1 MSPQRTNFNVSPY
14 YDDFDSN
21 DNYYKVLY
29 KPGFP
34 IQARELTSS
43 QSILQNQLEQFGNNI
58 FKQKTI
64 VSGGF
69 HYSGSGSDQPYRGVK
84 LQSKNFDIDISIYL
98 NNFLNK
104 KIRGLVSGV
113 TATIK
118 NVVLPEPGNLEVDN
132 PIIYLNYESG
142 DGTKSDRIFEDGEE
156 LICID
161 NVTYGN
167 TTIAAGTPFASLIQ
181 LNANISGSAYSI
193 NNGVVFV
200 RGIFANVEN
209 QTIILDYYKTNP
221 SYKVGLQVSESV
233 VDANQD
239 NDLFDNAKGF
249 SNYAAPGADRFKL
262 DLKLVKKP
270 LDGDLDL
277 DFVPLT
283 TIRNGVKQDTYEY
296 TQYNV
301 IRDYIAK
308 RTFEESGNYAVKPF
322 TVSVFNSL
330 NDNLGNRGIY
340 QKNSLTNEFNSPS
353 DDLMAISI
361 SKGKAYVKGYDI
373 ENISEVIKD
382 VEKPRD
388 VGIQSSTSVEFE
400 FGNLV
405 TTNNTTG
412 YPVQGQVISLM
423 NDFAG
428 TGTPIGSARV
438 YSFNLKDSAY
448 ENDFTE
454 WDLRLFD
461 IQTYTELTLNTTVSS
476 TQLPKGSYIVGR
488 SSGASGYTV
497 SAGNNTAV
505 VNVTQTSG
513 TFIKEEQLEINGSI
527 TELSRSIKSVRVF
540 DTKSILSFTQE
551 NSSLD
556 TNIDFKTDSS
566 LKSLDMPHG
575 IDVVTITARTADSPS
590 GISTVSSGGQSF
602 IGIKPGDII
611 GYGVGENKTFNKVVT
626 ITSSGTELTI
636 KRTDPNGAYGNA
648 LPAGITTTSVKR
660 YVPILNKS
668 NGLFVK
674 LPQNNVSSVS
684 LDNSSLKTTKVLT
697 SQTVTSGGITL
708 GLPGG
713 FTGTFD
719 SFDQEK
725 YTAIKTT
732 GTITPLNSDNFTYD
746 ATAPSL
752 NGLSQNGSHIFA
764 VTLNKTGI
772 RSKVKNYNRSQVLG
786 VTLSFTRSS
795 GSNSSSSLNDGLTY
809 DARYGLRVQDKEIS
823 LNKPDVSRVVAV
835 YESRNSSAPTLDR
848 VSFSSTVNVSTNA
861 IIGENIVNLEKS
873 VVARIVG
880 VVNSDTL
887 EVVYLSN
894 DSFSVGDQVEFEESE
909 IKTNVAALTPGT
921 YKDITNNFLLDKGQR
936 TEYCDY
942 SRIVRKDSVNI
953 PSKQLKIIF
962 DCYTVSNDEGDVFT
976 ALSYDEAR
984 YSRDIPLIDGRVRST
999 DTLDFRPRVS
1009 DYNTSSSLSPF
1020 HFDSRIFNNSIKQFL
1035 VPNEV
1040 ATLGIE
1046 YYLPRIDRLS
1056 VNTSNNFEYVKG
1068 VSSLN
1073 PVAPSKS
1080 KDPGRMDIATINL
1093 PAYLYN
1099 PQDAII
1105 KYNDN
1110 RRYTMKDIG
1119 NIDDR
1124 LSELEELT
1132 SLNLLELS
1140 AQSLSIHDSANRD
1153 RFKCGIF
1160 ADPLN
1165 DYSFIDEERSKCNLD
1180 TGNLLPKSSENT
1192 VKLDIVRQS
1201 DNSLFDSNLKET
1213 GNQIT
1218 LNYEEISAIEQT
1230 VATDFENLNPFSVS
1244 VYEPTI
1250 EIVPVADFYTDGDQV
1265 TLEKQKRV
1273 FEKTRN
1279 VKLGGDDL
1287 ELITDITIGDGGG
1300 EVITSRTS
1308 DLLKLTGSVNLPKDK
1323 DKNTVTN
1330 YVGTTVNPFARS
1342 RTVFFEAKGF
1352 PGNNLL
1358 FPFLG
1363 QYKSPDIF
1371 ITPKLLQ
1378 IRKEDGSDGSTG
1390 TFIVGEIVDII
1401 EERTNA
1407 PFAPG
1412 YLVRNGRGTFRVCRP
1427 DHQSGPIDNPTETYI
1442 TSPYDVNDRLSTTGY
1457 TQTTKTLNLDVLEAG
1472 TNFKSDFGVDV
1483 NAGQSFGGYALVGAR
1498 IVGRESGAVAFVK
1511 SDQLVSDIFGTVQ
1524 GSFHIQQE
1532 RIPAG
1537 SHAFRITT
1545 SSQNLY
1551 PEAST
1556 TSDIVLTETYYTSGS
1571 TQLNFTKQDKVKV
1584 TKTELNFTAQ
1594 NRIFTETI
1602 IENERRTPPY
1612 DNVRDPLG
1620 QTFFIE
1626 EPSKNPANAN
1636 SEKLINSTDDL
1647 SDGVIVSSIDVW
1659 FRSAP
1664 TVPEN
1669 ENYNTEQ
1676 LKNLP
1681 GTGEKVTL
1689 QLVET
1694 VGDGRPGRTILAEST
1709 LEQYRKSSDGTLIN
1723 NIKTSTDANSSA
1735 YTRFS
1740 LNRLVYL
1747 EPGKLYAFVLK
1758 PGSSTA
1764 YEAYIAT
1771 KDRANVTGT
1780 QIYRNEH
1787 AVGSL
1792 YKSANAFEWERDPY
1806 SDLTF
1811 RINVCNFTPE
1821 QGVLYL
1827 NNQDLTSQALDPNPL
1842 EPTPRTGY
1850 VNITP
1855 IPSSNT
1861 SLINILKNGRTI
1873 LGGVGNTHATA
1884 DIVST
1889 GSAVAGISTTNSGT
1903 NYISGTSLD
1912 TVAITGQ
1919 GTGLKLTI
1927 TASGAIS
1934 NTTVAVAGV
1943 GYQVGDQVGI
1953 TTSQGRDAIFT
1964 VSSTDGGI
1972 NRLYLDNILGDSG
1985 FWTANQDL
1993 HYLNDSGVKVGL
2005 ANTDIIS
2012 NHTKFA
2018 SNQFAG
2024 NFIKVNHPDH
2034 GMYSRAGVDKVVLNN
2049 VIGNVNP
2056 TTLSAAV
2063 KLSDS
2068 SSATISVLDATDF
2081 VEFEGYPVGSDNNYG
2096 YVKIGEEIIA
2106 INAVDTTANT
2116 LTIQRRGV
2124 DGTTASRHPKG
2135 SSVSKYELNN
2145 ISLIRINKRPL
2156 TMSSN
2161 EITADSYYLEVDLAE
2176 KTESGN
2182 STVIALNRSSDGS
2195 AVSTLPKLSF
2205 TNKEDGGG
2213 NQVSVT
2219 KNIVYSE
2226 VSSEFAVLTPSGKS
2240 GSTTN
2245 ADASVRTVTGRSID
2259 GNETPYVDTGFESIS
2274 IGDNTVKEFD
2284 NLRILASR
2292 GIENTQL
2299 TNIVDN
2305 RSVSVSINLS
2315 RSKQN
2320 ALLSPILSKNLLQ
2333 MQYKSYKLNS
2343 PIPLN
2348 AYDSNSAIKVF
2359 SESNDPHEFIYVSK
2373 LIKVENPADSLKV
2386 LVTAKVPSSS
2396 DFRVLYYIE
2405 RADSS
2410 EISQSFELFP
2420 GYDNLRNDEDGEGLT
2435 PVDLSKNSGRSDV
2448 LVAKTE
2454 KGFREYEFSIDGLD
2468 EFTAFRIKIV
2478 ASGIDQAKYPIFEDV
2493 RAIAI
2498 R

>member
-58 FKQKTI
+58 FKEKTI

-84 LQSKNFDIDISIYL
+84 LQLKNFDIDISIYL

-132 PIIYLNYESG
+132 PILYVNYESA

-156 LICID
+156 LICTD

-167 TTIAAGTPFASLIQ
+167 TTISAGTPFASLIQ

-270 LDGDLDL
+270 LSGDLDL

-388 VGIQSSTSVEFE
+388 VGIQSSTTVEFE
-400 FGNLV
+400 FGNLI

-412 YPVQGQVISLM
+412 YPVQGQVISLI
-423 NDFAG
+423 NDFGG
-428 TGTPIGSARV
+428 TGDIIGSARV
-438 YSFNLKDSAY
+438 YSFNLKDDAY

-497 SAGNNTAV
+497 SAGDNSAV

-513 TFIKEEQLEINGSI
+513 TFIKEEQLEINGSV
-527 TELSRSIKSVRVF
+527 TELSRSIESVQVF

-551 NSSLD
+551 NSEI
-556 TNIDFKTDSS
+556 TGNFKTDSS
-566 LKSLDMPHG
+566 LKSLNMPHG
-575 IDVVTITARTADSPS
+575 IDVVTITARTAAD

-636 KRTDPNGAYGNA
+636 KRTNVNGAYGGG
-648 LPAGITTTSVKR
+648 LPSSGITTSIKR

-674 LPQNNVSSVS
+674 LPQNNISSIS
-684 LDNSSLKTTKVLT
+684 LDNSSLKTTKVLPNV
-697 SQTVTSGGITL
+697 TVNSSGNATL
-708 GLPGG
+708 ALPAG
-713 FTGTFD
+713 FTGSFS
-719 SFDQEK
+719 SFDQER
-725 YTAIKTT
+725 YTAVQKSNGSIS
-732 GTITPLNSDNFTYD
+732 PLSRETFTYD
-746 ATAPSL
+746 ATAPSITDL
-752 NGLSQNGSHIFA
+752 TASQNHFFA

-772 RSKVKNYNRSQVLG
+772 RSKVKNYNRSQVVG
-786 VTLSFTRSS
+786 VTSSFTNSS
-795 GSNSSSSLNDGLTY
+795 GSNSSNSLNDGLTY

-823 LNKPDVSRVVAV
+823 LNKPDVSRVIAV
-835 YESRNSSAPTLDR
+835 YESRSSAAPILDR
-848 VSFSSTVNVSTNA
+848 VSFSSTVDVSTNA

-887 EVVYLSN
+887 EIVYLS
-894 DSFSVGDQVEFEESE
+894 DASFSVGDQVEFEESE
-909 IKTNVAALTPGT
+909 IKTNVAALTPGK
-921 YKDITNNFLLDKGQR
+921 YKDITNNFILDKGQR
-936 TEYCDY
+936 NEYCDY

-962 DCYTVSNDEGDVFT
+962 FFFTVSNDEGDVFT
-976 ALSYDEAR
+976 ALSYDKNR
-984 YSRDIPLIDGRVRST
+984 YSRDIPLIDGRVRAT

-1009 DYNTSSSLSPF
+1009 DYDTSSSLSPF
-1020 HFDSRIFNNSIKQFL
+1020 HFDSRIFDNSIKQFL
-1035 VPNEV
+1035 VPAEESE
-1040 ATLGIE
+1040 LGIE

-1056 VNTSNNFEYVKG
+1056 VNTNNNFEYVKG

-1080 KDPGRMDIATINL
+1080 TDPGRMDIATINL
-1093 PAYLYN
+1093 PAYLYD
-1099 PQDAII
+1099 PQDAFIT
-1105 KYNDN
+1105 YNDN

-1119 NIDDR
+1119 DIDDR
-1124 LSELEELT
+1124 LSQLEELT

-1180 TGNLLPKSSENT
+1180 TGNLLPKSSEHT
-1192 VKLDIVRQS
+1192 IELDIVRQS

-1213 GNQIT
+1213 GDQIT
-1218 LNYEEISAIEQT
+1218 LNYEEFPAIEQT
-1230 VATDFENLNPFSVS
+1230 IATDFENLNPFAVS

-1250 EIVPVADFYTDGDQV
+1250 LIVPTVDFWSDGNQTILERNKTV
-1265 TLEKQKRV
+1265 LEKS
-1273 FEKTRN
+1273 RN
-1279 VKLGGDDL
+1279 VKIGGDDL
-1287 ELITDITIGDGGG
+1287 ELVTNLTIGDGGG
-1300 EVITSRTS
+1300 EIITSRTS
-1308 DLLKLTGSVNLPKDK
+1308 DVHKLSGSTKIKSKDT
-1323 DKNTVTN
+1323 NTVTN
-1330 YVGTTVNPFARS
+1330 YVGTTVIPFARS

-1352 PGNNLL
+1352 PGNN
-1358 FPFLG
+1358 FIYPFLG
-1363 QYKSPDIF
+1363 QYKSPDIS

-1378 IRKEDGSDGSTG
+1378 IRKDDGSDGSTG

-1401 EERTNA
+1401 EENA
-1407 PFAPG
+1407 YGPSAPG
-1412 YLVRNGRGTFRVCRP
+1412 WTVRNGKGTFRVCRP
-1427 DHQSGPIDNPTETYI
+1427 DHQSGPISNPTETYI
-1442 TSPYDVNDRLSTTGY
+1442 TSPYDVNDRLSATGY

-1472 TNFKSDFGVDV
+1472 SNFKFDFAVDV
-1483 NAGQSFGGYALVGAR
+1483 NSGKSFGGRTPVGAK
-1498 IVGRESGAVAFVK
+1498 IVGRESGAVAYVK
-1511 SDQLVSDIFGTVQ
+1511 SNQLVSDIFGTVQ
-1524 GSFHIQQE
+1524 GSFHIEQE
-1532 RIPAG
+1532 RIPTG
-1537 SHAFRITT
+1537 SRAFRLTT
-1545 SSQNLY
+1545 SQQNLY
-1551 PEAST
+1551 PDAST
-1556 TSDIVLTETYYTSGS
+1556 TSDIVLTETYFTSGGS
-1571 TQLNFTKQDKVKV
+1571 QLNFTQTRNETV
-1584 TKTELNFTAQ
+1584 TKTRLNFKVQ
-1594 NRIFTETI
+1594 NRVFTETV
-1602 IENERRTPPY
+1602 IENQRREPPY
-1612 DNVRDPLG
+1612 DNERDPLG
-1620 QTFFIE
+1620 QTFFVE
-1626 EPSKNPANAN
+1626 ESSKNPTNAN
-1636 SEKLINSTDDL
+1636 SEKLQNSTDDL
-1647 SDGVIVSSIDVW
+1647 SDGIIISSIDVW

-1669 ENYNTEQ
+1669 VNYNTEQ
-1676 LKNLP
+1676 LKNLS
-1681 GTGEKVTL
+1681 GTGERVTL

-1694 VGDGRPGRTILAEST
+1694 VGDGRPGRKILAETT

-1723 NIKTSTDANSSA
+1723 NIKTSTDANSNA

-1740 LNRLVYL
+1740 LNRLVHL

-1771 KDRANVTGT
+1771 KDKANITGT

-1792 YKSANAFEWERDPY
+1792 YKSANGFEWERDPY

-1811 RINVCNFTPE
+1811 RINVCNFTSE

-1827 NNQDLTSQALDPNPL
+1827 NNQDLPSQALDPNPL
-1842 EPTPRTGY
+1842 EPTPRTGF

-1861 SLINILKNGRTI
+1861 SLINILSKKGRTI
-1873 LGGVGNTHATA
+1873 LGDDGNTYATA
-1884 DIVST
+1884 DIVNT
-1889 GSAVAGISTTNSGT
+1889 GSAVAGISTSNSGT

-1912 TVAITGQ
+1912 TFAITGQ
-1919 GTGLKLTI
+1919 GTGLKLSI

-1934 NTTVAVAGV
+1934 NTTVAVAGT
-1943 GYQVGDQVGI
+1943 GYNVGDEVGI

-1985 FWTANQDL
+1985 FWAGTQDL
-1993 HYLNDSGVKVGL
+1993 YYLNDSGVKVGL

-2012 NHTKFA
+2012 NHTKFT
-2018 SNQFAG
+2018 SNQLAG

-2034 GMYSRAGVDKVVLNN
+2034 GMYSRAGVDKVILNN

-2056 TTLSAAV
+2056 TTLTAPV
-2063 KLSDS
+2063 LLS
-2068 SSATISVLDATDF
+2068 SSTGVTINVGVASEF
-2081 VEFEGYPVGSDNNYG
+2081 VNFEGYPVGSDNNYG

-2124 DGTTASRHPKG
+2124 DGTTASEHPNG
-2135 SSVSKYELNN
+2135 SPVEKYELNN
-2145 ISLIRINKRPL
+2145 ISLIRINKKPL
-2156 TMSSN
+2156 TISSYG
-2161 EITADSYYLEVDLAE
+2161 ITADSYYLEVDLTE

-2195 AVSTLPKLSF
+2195 SVSTLPKLSF
-2205 TNKEDGGG
+2205 ITKENGGG

-2226 VSSEFAVLTPSGKS
+2226 ASSEFAVLTPSGKS
-2240 GSTTN
+2240 GSSTN
-2245 ADASVRTVTGRSID
+2245 ANASVRTVTGRSID
-2259 GNETPYVDTGFESIS
+2259 GNETPYVDKGFEPIS
-2274 IGDNTVKEFD
+2274 IGDNTVKEFND
-2284 NLRILASR
+2284 LRILASR
-2292 GIENTQL
+2292 DIENAQL

-2320 ALLSPILSKNLLQ
+2320 ALLSPILDKNLLQ
-2333 MQYKSYKLNS
+2333 MHYKSYKLNS
-2343 PIPLN
+2343 PISLD

-2359 SESNDPHEFIYVSK
+2359 SNPNDPHEFVYVSK
-2373 LIKVENPADSLKV
+2373 LIKIENPADSLKV
-2386 LVTAKVPSSS
+2386 LVTAQVPPSS

-2435 PVDLSKNSGRSDV
+2435 PIDLSKNSGRSDV
-2448 LVAKTE
+2448 LVTKIE
-2454 KGFREYEFSIDGLD
+2454 KGFRDYEFSIDGID
-2468 EFTAFRIKIV
+2468 EFTAFKIKIV
-2478 ASGIDQAKYPIFEDV
+2478 ASGTDQAKYPIFEDIRV
-2493 RAIAI
+2493 IAI
-2498 R
+2498 K

>member
-58 FKQKTI
+58 FKEKTI

-69 HYSGSGSDQPYRGVK
+69 HYNGSGSRQPYRGVK
-84 LQSKNFDIDISIYL
+84 LQLKNFDIDISIYL

-132 PIIYLNYESG
+132 PILYVNYESA

-167 TTIAAGTPFASLIQ
+167 TTISAGTPFASLIQ

-200 RGIFANVEN
+200 RGIFANVKN

-270 LDGDLDL
+270 LDGNLDL

-340 QKNSLTNEFNSPS
+340 QKNSLTNEFNTPS

-361 SKGKAYVKGYDI
+361 SKGKVYVKGYDI

-412 YPVQGQVISLM
+412 YPVQGGVISLM
-423 NDFAG
+423 NDFNG

-438 YSFNLKDSAY
+438 YSFNLKDGAY

-461 IQTYTELTLNTTVSS
+461 IQTYTKLTLNTTVSS
-476 TQLPKGSYIVGR
+476 TELPKGSYIVGK

-497 SAGNNTAV
+497 SAGDNTAV

-513 TFIKEEQLEINGSI
+513 TFIKEEQLEINGSV
-527 TELSRSIKSVRVF
+527 TELSRSIKSVEVF
-540 DTKSILSFTQE
+540 DTKSILSFSQE
-551 NSSLD
+551 N
-556 TNIDFKTDSS
+556 TEITGNFKTDSS
-566 LKSLDMPHG
+566 LKSFDMPND
-575 IDVVTITARTADSPS
+575 IDEVTITARTAAD

-611 GYGVGENKTFNKVVT
+611 GYGVGENKIFNKVKT
-626 ITSSGTELTI
+626 ITPSGTELTI
-636 KRTDPNGAYGNA
+636 ERTDANGAYGNA
-648 LPAGITTTSVKR
+648 LPSSGITTSVKR
-660 YVPILNKS
+660 YVPTLNKE

-674 LPQNNVSSVS
+674 LPQNNISSIS
-684 LDNSSLKTTKVLT
+684 LDNSSLKTTKILT
-697 SQTVTSGGITL
+697 DVTVNSSGNATL
-708 GLPGG
+708 ALPSG

-725 YTAIKTT
+725 YTSVQKSNGSIAS
-732 GTITPLNSDNFTYD
+732 LNSDTFTYD
-746 ATAPSL
+746 ATAPSITNL
-752 NGLSQNGSHIFA
+752 TPSQNHFFA

-772 RSKVKNYNRSQVLG
+772 RSKVKNYNRSQTET
-786 VTLSFTRSS
+786 VTLSNTRSS

-823 LNKPDVSRVVAV
+823 LNKPDVSRVVAI

-861 IIGENIVNLEKS
+861 IIGENIINLEKS
-873 VVARIVG
+873 AVARIVEVIG
-880 VVNSDTL
+880 SDTL
-887 EVVYLSN
+887 EVVYLS
-894 DSFSVGDQVEFEESE
+894 DESFSVGDQVEFEESE

-936 TEYCDY
+936 SEYCDY

-1020 HFDSRIFNNSIKQFL
+1020 HFDSRIFDNSIKQFL
-1035 VPNEV
+1035 VPNE
-1040 ATLGIE
+1040 TSFLGIE

-1080 KDPGRMDIATINL
+1080 TDPGRMDIATINL
-1093 PAYLYN
+1093 PAYLYD
-1099 PQDAII
+1099 PQDAFIT
-1105 KYNDN
+1105 YNDN

-1119 NIDDR
+1119 DIDDR
-1124 LSELEELT
+1124 LSQLEELT

-1180 TGNLLPKSSENT
+1180 AGNLLPKSNENT

-1213 GNQIT
+1213 GDQIT
-1218 LNYEEISAIEQT
+1218 LNYEEFSAIEQT
-1230 VATDFENLNPFSVS
+1230 VATDFENLNPFAVS
-1244 VYEPTI
+1244 VYEPSI
-1250 EIVPVADFYTDGDQV
+1250 LIVPEVDFWSDGNQ
-1265 TLEKQKRV
+1265 TILERNKQV

-1279 VKLGGDDL
+1279 VKIGGDDL
-1287 ELITDITIGDGGG
+1287 ELVTDLTIGEGGG
-1300 EVITSRTS
+1300 EIITSKTS
-1308 DLLKLTGSVNLPKDK
+1308 DLLKLSGSTKIKSKDR
-1323 DKNTVTN
+1323 DTVTN
-1330 YVGTTVNPFARS
+1330 YVGTTVIPFARS

-1352 PGNNLL
+1352 PGNNFI

-1363 QYKSPDIF
+1363 QYKSPDIS

-1378 IRKEDGSDGSTG
+1378 IRKDDGSDGSTG

-1401 EERTNA
+1401 EENA
-1407 PFAPG
+1407 YGPSAPG
-1412 YLVRNGRGTFRVCRP
+1412 WTVRNGRGTFRVCRP
-1427 DHQSGPIDNPTETYI
+1427 DHQSGPISNPTKTYI
-1442 TSPYDVNDRLSTTGY
+1442 TSPYDVNDRLSATGY
-1457 TQTTKTLNLDVLEAG
+1457 TQTTKTLNLDVLEAAS
-1472 TNFKSDFGVDV
+1472 NFKSDFGVDV
-1483 NAGQSFGGYALVGAR
+1483 TSGQSLGGRAPVGAK
-1498 IVGRESGAVAFVK
+1498 IVGRESGAVAYVK
-1511 SDQLVSDIFGTVQ
+1511 SNQLVSDIFGTVQ
-1524 GSFHIQQE
+1524 GSFHIEQD
-1532 RIPAG
+1532 RIPTG
-1537 SHAFRITT
+1537 SRAFRLTT
-1545 SSQNLY
+1545 SQQNLY

-1556 TSDIVLTETYYTSGS
+1556 TSDIVLTETYFTSGGS
-1571 TQLNFTKQDKVKV
+1571 RLNFTQTRNEIV
-1584 TKTELNFTAQ
+1584 TKTSLNFKVQ
-1594 NRIFTETI
+1594 NRVFSETI
-1602 IENERRTPPY
+1602 IENQRREPPY
-1612 DNVRDPLG
+1612 DNERDPLG

-1626 EPSKNPANAN
+1626 ESSKNPANAN
-1636 SEKLINSTDDL
+1636 SEELQNSTDDL
-1647 SDGVIVSSIDVW
+1647 SDGVIISSIDVW
-1659 FRSAP
+1659 LRSAP

-1669 ENYNTEQ
+1669 TNFNTEQ
-1676 LKNLP
+1676 LKNLL
-1681 GTGEKVTL
+1681 GTGQRVTL

-1694 VGDGRPGRTILAEST
+1694 IGDGRPGTKILAETT

-1723 NIKTSTDANSSA
+1723 NIKTSTDANISA

-1747 EPGKLYAFVLK
+1747 EPGKLYAFILK
-1758 PGSSTA
+1758 PGSSTD

-1771 KDRANVTGT
+1771 KDKANITGT

-1792 YKSANAFEWERDPY
+1792 YKSANGFEWERDPY

-1811 RINVCNFTPE
+1811 RINVCNFTSE

-1827 NNQDLTSQALDPNPL
+1827 NNQDLTSEALDPNPL
-1842 EPTPRTGY
+1842 EPTPRTGF

-1873 LGGVGNTHATA
+1873 LGDGAISTYATA

-1889 GSAVAGISTTNSGT
+1889 GSAVAGISTDNTGT
-1903 NYISGTSLD
+1903 NYITGTSLD

-1919 GTGLKLTI
+1919 GTGLKLSI

-1934 NTTVAVAGV
+1934 NTTVAVAGT

-1993 HYLNDSGVKVGL
+1993 YYLNDSGVKVGL

-2012 NHTKFA
+2012 DYTKFT
-2018 SNQFAG
+2018 SNQLAG
-2024 NFIKVNHPDH
+2024 NFIKVNHPAH
-2034 GMYSRAGVDKVVLNN
+2034 GMHNRAGTDKVILKN

-2056 TTLSAAV
+2056 TTLSASVA
-2063 KLSDS
+2063 LS
-2068 SSATISVLDATDF
+2068 SSVGVTISVADASEF

-2124 DGTTASRHPKG
+2124 DGTTASEHPRG
-2135 SSVSKYELNN
+2135 SAVSKYELNN
-2145 ISLIRINKRPL
+2145 ISLIRINKRKL
-2156 TMSSN
+2156 TISFN
-2161 EITADSYYLEVDLAE
+2161 GIDANSYYLEVDLSE
-2176 KTESGN
+2176 KTEDDDT
-2182 STVIALNRSSDGS
+2182 TVIALNRSSDGS
-2195 AVSTLPKLSF
+2195 SVSTLPKLSF
-2205 TNKEDGGG
+2205 INKEDGGG

-2226 VSSEFAVLTPSGKS
+2226 ASAQFAVLTPSGKS

-2245 ADASVRTVTGRSID
+2245 ANASIRTVTGRSID
-2259 GNETPYVDTGFESIS
+2259 GNETPYVDKGFESIG
-2274 IGDNTVKEFD
+2274 IGDNTVKVFD
-2284 NLRILASR
+2284 DVRILASR
-2292 GIENTQL
+2292 TIENTQL

-2305 RSVSVSINLS
+2305 RSVSVSLNLS

-2343 PIPLN
+2343 PISLN

-2359 SESNDPHEFIYVSK
+2359 SNPNDPHEFVYVSK
-2373 LIKVENPADSLKV
+2373 LIKIENPADSLKV
-2386 LVTAKVPSSS
+2386 LVTAQVPPSS
-2396 DFRVLYYIE
+2396 DFRVLYYIQ

-2435 PVDLSKNSGRSDV
+2435 PIDLSKNSGRSDV
-2448 LVAKTE
+2448 LVTKLE
-2454 KGFREYEFSIDGLD
+2454 KGFREYEFSIDGIDL
-2468 EFTAFRIKIV
+2468 FTAFKIKIV
-2478 ASGIDQAKYPIFEDV
+2478 ASGTNQAKYPIFEDV